1 MAISR
6 PTRLSLFA
14 LEVLAF
20 FGVISHLVLLFSS
33 KGHDVTNMYRASFS
47 LTEVLDAFM
56 SVGLLVVLR
65 SLRLGHI

>member
-6 PTRLSLFA
+6 PTKLSLFA

-20 FGVISHLVLLFSS
+20 FGVISHLVLLSS
-33 KGHDVTNMYRASFS
+33 NKANAPMMYRVSFS